1 MQPVL
6 SPALTVPA
14 AERLNA
20 AVPLAIMA
28 IVVMMVVPVPPLVL
42 DLLISLN
49 ITLSV
54 LTLVATMYIGRPVEF
69 SVYPSLLLLLTL
81 LRLSLNISST
91 RLILLNGQQGTGAA
105 GDVIEA
111 FGNFVVGGS
120 FVIGVV
126 IFILLIAIQ
135 YVVINHGAV
144 RISEVTARF
153 TLDALPG
160 KQMSID
166 SDLNAGLIDETEA
179 RQRRQEIA
187 REAEFYG
194 AMDGAVRFT
203 QRDAI
208 ASIIITAVNI
218 GAGFLIGAL
227 QHGMQLREALETY
240 TVLTVGDGL
249 VTVVPA
255 LLISVSGGIITTR
268 AAGETRLGADF
279 GKQMFLRPQPLLIA
293 SGVLGSMAVIPG
305 FPTLPFLLMS
315 AGVGGL
321 GWNLRQKAAAPVVA
335 PPPAALSE
343 RESVQSLL
351 RVEPLAIEVGL
362 GLVTLVDAGQG
373 GTLLKRIAGVRR
385 QLASDLGFVLPPVRV
400 TDNLSLKAREYV
412 VLLKGAEISRYELQ
426 PESELAINPGQVQG
440 KIEGVPGHEPA
451 FGLPAIW
458 VPPSEADKA
467 RLMGYTVVDAAN
479 VVATHLSELI
489 RAHAHE
495 ILTRQDTSAFL
506 DRLRDENP
514 KLIEDLVPKLLPL
527 SLVQRVLQNLLRE
540 RVSIKDGVTILEALA
555 EGGGATKNP
564 TLLTE
569 FVRQAMSRAIVKPYL
584 NERGDLPAYLL
595 DPRIEQTVQSAV
607 EHNEI
612 SSRLSLAPA
621 AISEVVEKVKAV
633 VGRLH
638 GPAILICGAAARFAV
653 RQMIESELPLLAVVS
668 HGEIPPNVKV
678 TSLGVV
684 R

>member
-1 MQPVL
+1 MQDTITAPTAQRV
-6 SPALTVPA
+6 
-14 AERLNA
+14 NA
-20 AVPLAIMA
+20 AVPVAVMV
-28 IVVMMVVPVPPLVL
+28 IVLMMVLPIPPFLL

-54 LTLVATMYIGRPVEF
+54 ITLVATMYITRPVEF

-91 RLILLNGQQGTGAA
+91 RLILLGGYAGTDAA

-111 FGNFVVGGS
+111 FGNFVVGGNY
-120 FVIGVV
+120 VVGVV

-179 RQRRQEIA
+179 RQRRQDTA

-218 GAGFLIGAL
+218 LAGFLTGSL
-227 QHGMQLREALETY
+227 QHGLSLGEALETY

-268 AAGETRLGADF
+268 AAAEARLGADF
-279 GKQMFLRPQPLLIA
+279 AKQLFLKPEPLLIA
-293 SGVLGSMAVIPG
+293 AGVLAAMAAVPG
-305 FPTLPFLLMS
+305 LPALPFLLLGL
-315 AGVGGL
+315 GVGGL
-321 GWNLRQKAAAPVVA
+321 GWNVRHRSALPEAQPET
-335 PPPAALSE
+335 PALPGEAE
-343 RESVQSLL
+343 NIDRLL
-351 RVEPLAIEVGL
+351 RVEPIAIEVGL
-362 GLVTLVDAGQG
+362 GLVRLVDAAQG

-385 QLASDLGFVLPPVRV
+385 QLATELGFVLPPVRV

-412 VLLKGAEISRYELQ
+412 MLLKGAEIARFELQ
-426 PESELAINPGQVQG
+426 PNSELAINPGQAQG
-440 KIEGVPGHEPA
+440 KLDGTPTHEPA

-458 VPPSEADKA
+458 IAPDQVDKA
-467 RLMGYTVVDAAN
+467 RVMGYTVVDPAN
-479 VVATHLSELI
+479 VVATHLTELI
-489 RAHAHE
+489 RRYANE
-495 ILTRQDTSAFL
+495 LLTRQDTSRLL
-506 DRLRDENP
+506 DRVKDEQSQ
-514 KLIEDLVPKLLPL
+514 LVEDLVPKLLPL
-527 SLVQRVLQNLLRE
+527 SVVQRVLQNLLRE
-540 RVSIKDGVTILEALA
+540 RVSTRDAVSILEALA
-555 EGGGATKNP
+555 EGASATKNP

-569 FVRQAMSRAIVKPYL
+569 FVRQMLTRTVVKPYL
-584 NERGDLPAYLL
+584 NEKGELEAYFL
-595 DPRIEQTVQSAV
+595 DPRIEQTVQGAI
-607 EHNEI
+607 EHSEI
-612 SSRLSLAPA
+612 SSRIALAPNAITEIIEKTTKTVGTPQGPTVLLCSA
-621 AISEVVEKVKAV
+621 AV
-633 VGRLH
+633 
-638 GPAILICGAAARFAV
+638 RFAV
-653 RQMIESELPLLAVVS
+653 RQIVESPLPQLAVLS
-668 HGEIPPNVKV
+668 HAEIPSTTKV
-678 TSLGVV
+678 TSLGTVQ
-684 R
+684 

>member
-1 MQPVL
+1 MQDTITAPTAQRV
-6 SPALTVPA
+6 
-14 AERLNA
+14 NA
-20 AVPLAIMA
+20 AVPVAVMV
-28 IVVMMVVPVPPLVL
+28 IVLMMVLPIPPFLL
-42 DLLISLN
+42 DLLISSN

-54 LTLVATMYIGRPVEF
+54 ITLVATMYITRPVEF

-91 RLILLNGQQGTGAA
+91 RLILLGGYAGTDAA

-111 FGNFVVGGS
+111 FGNFVVGGNYI
-120 FVIGVV
+120 VGVV

-179 RQRRQEIA
+179 RQRRQDTA

-218 GAGFLIGAL
+218 LAGFLTGSL
-227 QHGMQLREALETY
+227 QHGLSLGEALETY

-268 AAGETRLGADF
+268 AAAEARLGADF
-279 GKQMFLRPQPLLIA
+279 AKQMFLKPEPLLIA
-293 SGVLGSMAVIPG
+293 AGVLAAMAAVPG
-305 FPTLPFLLMS
+305 LPAVPFLLLGL
-315 AGVGGL
+315 GVGGL
-321 GWNLRQKAAAPVVA
+321 GWNVRQR
-335 PPPAALSE
+335 PALPEAQPE
-343 RESVQSLL
+343 TPAQPGETENIDRLL
-351 RVEPLAIEVGL
+351 RVEPIAIEVGL
-362 GLVTLVDAGQG
+362 GLVKLVDAAQG

-385 QLASDLGFVLPPVRV
+385 QLATELGFVLPPVRV

-412 VLLKGAEISRYELQ
+412 MLLKGAEIARFELQ
-426 PESELAINPGQVQG
+426 PNSELAINPGQAQG
-440 KIEGVPGHEPA
+440 KLDGTPTHEPA

-458 VPPSEADKA
+458 IAPDQVDKA
-467 RLMGYTVVDAAN
+467 HVMGYTVVDPAN
-479 VVATHLSELI
+479 VVATHLTELI
-489 RAHAHE
+489 RRHANE
-495 ILTRQDTSAFL
+495 LLTRQDTSRLL
-506 DRLRDENP
+506 DRVKDEQSQ
-514 KLIEDLVPKLLPL
+514 LVEDLVPKLLPL
-527 SLVQRVLQNLLRE
+527 SVVQRVLQNLLRE
-540 RVSIKDGVTILEALA
+540 RVSTRDAVSILEALA
-555 EGGGATKNP
+555 EGASATKNP

-569 FVRQAMSRAIVKPYL
+569 FVRQMLTRTVVKPYL
-584 NERGDLPAYLL
+584 NEKGELEAYFL
-595 DPRIEQTVQSAV
+595 DPRIEQTVQGAI
-607 EHNEI
+607 EHSEI
-612 SSRLSLAPA
+612 SSRIALAPNAITEIIEKTTKTVGTPQGPTVLLCSA
-621 AISEVVEKVKAV
+621 AV
-633 VGRLH
+633 
-638 GPAILICGAAARFAV
+638 RFAV
-653 RQMIESELPLLAVVS
+653 RQIVESPLPQLAVLS
-668 HGEIPPNVKV
+668 HAEVPSTTKV
-678 TSLGVV
+678 TSLGTVQ
-684 R
+684 